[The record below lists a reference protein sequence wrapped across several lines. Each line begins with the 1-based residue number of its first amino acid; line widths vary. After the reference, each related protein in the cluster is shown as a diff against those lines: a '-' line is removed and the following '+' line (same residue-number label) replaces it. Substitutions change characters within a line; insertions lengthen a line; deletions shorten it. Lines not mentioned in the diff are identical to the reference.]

1 MKKSGFTLIELM
13 IVVAIIAI
21 IAAIAIPNLLRSQ
34 MSANEASAIG
44 SLRTVVTAQ
53 TQFIASGT
61 SLGGTGTVV
70 PQYGNLNSLFTAV
83 PPFIDAVLGA
93 NNTPNKSGYSFT
105 FTLGGDPDAPSF
117 ELIGNASTER
127 TGSRNFFIDN
137 AGLMTWVPESD
148 GTADSDSPPLQ

>member
-70 PQYGNLNSLFTAV
+70 PQYGSMTALFTAV
-83 PPFIDAVLGA
+83 PPFIDAVLGGS
-93 NNTPNKSGYSFT
+93 NTPSKSGYGFSLGLTTGDAPGFT
-105 FTLGGDPDAPSF
+105 FTGDA
-117 ELIGNASTER
+117 ATAR

-137 AGLMTWVPESD
+137 AGLMTWVAQPA
-148 GTADSDSPPLQ
+148 TADSTSPPLQ